1 MERKTFEEATAKLVL
16 MQNIAVNKN
25 EVVEEAKNA
34 FELSEKESLEAHHKA
49 SFFSYTE
56 RKPLEEAIAKMVA
69 IQNIVVNKKE
79 AFELAKKEFFEA
91 QHNLR
96 MIKLE
101 IEAIKVKGQ
110 FEATFLR
117 FPHIAEQIFE
127 FLDVQSL
134 SECQEVSKCW
144 QKFISE
150 TKYFFRQLENYT
162 SIPRSI
168 LQESLKDYDFQT
180 IQKLA
185 HCASISHKKA
195 VEACIQFKTP
205 QPLEPKGSTLF
216 YYLLSEGKMNKTQYL
231 LAKLM
236 LLNKMNTSTAMLDSL
251 DNLEADGFRYA
262 VAKFMTG
269 ARNRKFWKA
278 YTTFKEIVLISQ
290 GKFGSLWN
298 WIPILL
304 VAVAQNHL
312 ALCRLIFE
320 QIEDIQSLRKWVKI
334 VLQDAISFGHSD
346 MVKFFVEEIPGIDLL
361 AEKNESPLSI
371 LDMYLLSG
379 KLGH

>member
-1 MERKTFEEATAKLVL
+1 

-25 EVVEEAKNA
+25 EVLEEAKNA

-69 IQNIVVNKKE
+69 IQNIVVNKRE

-91 QHNLR
+91 QHNIR

-134 SECQEVSKCW
+134 SDCQEVSKCW

-195 VEACIQFKTP
+195 VQACIQFKTP

-216 YYLLSEGKMNKTQYL
+216 YYLLSEGKMNETQYL

-236 LLNKMNTSTAMLDSL
+236 LLNKMNKSTAMLTSL
-251 DNLEADGFRYA
+251 DNQEADGYRYA
-262 VAKFMTG
+262 VAKLMIG
-269 ARNRKFWKA
+269 AKYIKFWEEYA
-278 YTTFKEIVLISQ
+278 FFKEIVIMSE
-290 GKFGSLWN
+290 GKFGSLWG
-298 WIPILL
+298 WIPILH

-312 ALCRLIFE
+312 PIVKLIFE
-320 QIEDIQSLRKWVKI
+320 QIEDIQSLHKWGKI
-334 VLQDAISFGHSD
+334 VLQYAISFGQSD
-346 MVKFFVEEIPGIDLL
+346 MVTFFVEEIPGIDLL
-361 AEKNESPLSI
+361 AEKNKSFFSI
-371 LDMYLLSG
+371 F
-379 KLGH
+379 KLIW